1 MNTRKNLPESCE
13 TKCIQPTNNV
23 WTKIN
28 GNDWIYYVP
37 GQDSITM
44 LCKSRHS
51 ADAPVKG
58 AGELV
63 IETNRVNFYCCT
75 VHFDNIKILFTNKC
89 FLLLNT

>member
-13 TKCIQPTNNV
+13 TKCMQPTNNV

-37 GQDSITM
+37 GQNSITM
-44 LCKSRHS
+44 LCTSRHS

-58 AGELV
+58 AGKLV
-63 IETNRVNFYCCT
+63 IETNRVKLHYCHPLRST
-75 VHFDNIKILFTNKC
+75 VAKS
-89 FLLLNT
+89 